1 MVDER
6 RRPGG
11 RTARVTAAV
20 RAATVG
26 ALTEHGWNGLTV
38 EDVAARAGVNKTTI
52 YRRWGDREA
61 LVADV
66 LLTASDQQIPLP
78 DTGSL
83 RGDLVAFARQ
93 VRDAIAAPA
102 NRALLST
109 LAAGRRDGALA
120 ELGRRYWAARFAR
133 ARPMIERAVA
143 RGELAD
149 GVDADALVVRVVGPV
164 WFGVFGP
171 GTAVDDAF
179 VDDCVDIVLL
189 GTARARWLASP
200 DTPLDGRIAGE

>member
-109 LAAGRRDGALA
+109 LAAGRRAPL
-120 ELGRRYWAARFAR
+120 LGPRT
-133 ARPMIERAVA
+133 
-143 RGELAD
+143 
-149 GVDADALVVRVVGPV
+149 VRVRSEAGKYGRCGRGLVWVGWVIP
-164 WFGVFGP
+164 GV
-171 GTAVDDAF
+171 
-179 VDDCVDIVLL
+179 
-189 GTARARWLASP
+189 S
-200 DTPLDGRIAGE
+200 

>member
-1 MVDER
+1 MSCINVASVADER

-11 RTARVTAAV
+11 RTARVTGAV
-20 RAATVG
+20 RAATLA

-52 YRRWGDREA
+52 YRRWGGREA

-66 LLTASDQQIPLP
+66 LLAVSDQQIPLP

-83 RGDLVAFARQ
+83 RGDLAAFARQ
-93 VRDAIAAPA
+93 VRDAVVAPA

-109 LAAGRRDGALA
+109 LAGGGRDGALV

-133 ARPMIERAVA
+133 ARPMVERAVA
-143 RGELAD
+143 RGELAGD
-149 GVDADALVVRVVGPV
+149 VDADTLIVRVVGPV

-171 GTAVDDAF
+171 GTNVDDAF
-179 VDDCVDIVLL
+179 VEGCVDVVLA
-189 GTARARWLASP
+189 GSAGAR
-200 DTPLDGRIAGE
+200 